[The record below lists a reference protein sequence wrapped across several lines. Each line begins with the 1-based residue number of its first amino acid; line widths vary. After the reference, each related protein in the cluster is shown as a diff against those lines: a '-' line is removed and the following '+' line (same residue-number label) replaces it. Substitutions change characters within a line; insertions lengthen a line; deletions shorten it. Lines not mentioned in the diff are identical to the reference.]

1 MIALLAE
8 WKWFLGAGLLLA
20 AVLAINHYGDVRYT
34 AGTAVCMKQDQAAA
48 NAAEAATDAAN
59 AAAIAKNEGAEN
71 AESAELN
78 VIAGLELQP
87 VAAPVIRLCDS
98 PPAPLGGAMPAGPE
112 APAAGSSSS
121 GPFRDQ
127 SQQPRADPDLEPK
140 IRALMREAD
149 IMLAQCRE
157 LDAAAP

>member
-1 MIALLAE
+1 MIGLLAD
-8 WKWFLGAGLLLA
+8 WKWFLGAGLLVVA
-20 AVLAINHYGDVRYT
+20 ILAINHYGDTRYA
-34 AGTAVCMKQDQAAA
+34 AGAAVCVKQDQAAA

-59 AAAIAKNEGAEN
+59 AAAVAKTSGAEN
-71 AESAELN
+71 AEAAEIN
-78 VIAGLELQP
+78 AIANLELQP

-98 PPAPLGGAMPAGPE
+98 PPAPLGSPVPAGPE
-112 APAAGSSSS
+112 APAAGASSP
-121 GPFRDQ
+121 GPFRDGA
-127 SQQPRADPDLEPK
+127 QPARGDPDLEPK

>member
-48 NAAEAATDAAN
+48 NSAEAATDAAN
-59 AAAIAKNEGAEN
+59 AAAITKNEGAEN

-98 PPAPLGGAMPAGPE
+98 PPPRPLAVPCPQVQKHRPLDLPAPGHFEISLNSLEQIQTSSPKS
-112 APAAGSSSS
+112 AP
-121 GPFRDQ
+121 
-127 SQQPRADPDLEPK
+127 
-140 IRALMREAD
+140 
-149 IMLAQCRE
+149 
-157 LDAAAP
+157 